1 MNRDDN
7 RNRVFDANRAGL
19 ALITEII
26 SALRAQY
33 IYTSAVKIKEL
44 IVHLQAMMEELG
56 EGIWETVSVDELFPI
71 LDAIVLAQQRNDWIF
86 LADILEG
93 DLRSFLQRFQM
104 EVMERSEIVRPDYFS
119 KNMEILRCKNEK
131 LYRVLCGNKQAYP
144 LEYTLIPAVN
154 GELTMYYHKEGVG
167 EIYLHSMIDPAA
179 AAKEFIREWYL
190 PEKKEYCILGFGLG
204 YHVFELLG
212 MSKAVSVIV
221 LERDIEAIVLAMQFF
236 DWSEF
241 LETERL
247 QIKYESKVNMLLKA
261 VTENSMLL
269 VHYPFLQCMKSGE
282 EKEALENYF
291 ISANS
296 IREQKRDMDNNFF
309 LLQNMGLEEGSSIIS
324 KIRDKILVIVA
335 AGPSLEREL
344 GVLRE
349 VQRNEDILILSVGT
363 VAEKLIENEIY
374 PSFILITDAW
384 EDMYKQVE
392 NIKEKNIPLLLLSTA
407 SARAAKEYVGPCCVL
422 YQEGYEPA
430 EKVAKENNYTLF
442 STGGSVATLAIDIG
456 LRMKARRII
465 MCGVDL
471 AYSDC
476 KLHAFEEAGEM
487 PLDAVGARETD
498 GVGGRKV
505 KTGRNLDIYRKWIEK
520 RILNQSD
527 VKIYNASYG
536 ARIEGTKE
544 MGLLEAIS
552 D

>member
-1 MNRDDN
+1 MNS
-7 RNRVFDANRAGL
+7 VFDANRAGL
-19 ALITEII
+19 ALIAEII

-44 IVHLQAMMEELG
+44 IVHLQTMMVELG
-56 EGIWETVSVDELFPI
+56 ERMWETVSVNELIPI
-71 LDAIVLAQQRNDWIF
+71 LDAIVLAQKRNDWIF

-104 EVMERSEIVRPDYFS
+104 EVMERCEIVRPDYFT
-119 KNMEILRCKNEK
+119 KNMEILRWKNEK
-131 LYRVLCGNKQAYP
+131 LYRALCENKQAYP
-144 LEYTLIPAVN
+144 LVYTLVPAIN
-154 GELTMYYHKEGVG
+154 GELTMYFHNKDEG
-167 EIYLHSMIDPAA
+167 EIYLHSVIDPVTE
-179 AAKEFIREWYL
+179 AKEFIREWYI
-190 PEKKEYCILGFGLG
+190 PEKKEYCILGLGLG
-204 YHVFELLG
+204 YHVSELLR
-212 MSKAVSVIV
+212 MSRVVSVIV
-221 LERDIEAIVLAMQFF
+221 LECDIEVIVLAMRFF
-236 DWSEF
+236 DWTEF

-247 QIKYESKVNMLLKA
+247 YIKYESKVNMLLRE

-269 VHYPFLQCMKSGE
+269 IHYPFLQCMGAGE
-282 EKEALENYF
+282 QKEALENYF

-296 IREQKRDMDNNFF
+296 IREQKRDMDDNFF

-335 AGPSLEREL
+335 AGPSLEKEL

-384 EDMYKQVE
+384 ENMYKQVE
-392 NIKEKNIPLLLLSTA
+392 NIKERNIPLLLLSTA
-407 SARAAKEYVGPCCVL
+407 SARAAKEYAGPCCVL

-456 LRMKARRII
+456 LRMKARKII

-476 KLHAFEEAGEM
+476 KLHAFEKAGGM
-487 PLDAVGARETD
+487 SLAAAGARQTD

-536 ARIEGTKE
+536 ARIEGSKE
-544 MGLLEAIS
+544 MGLLEAIW